1 MPWKRYNWYLL
12 LLPLLVFSLSFIT
25 LLSVAPKQAHSQALF
40 FLLGFGVYLVGTLIN
55 YQYLLRFWK
64 GIYLVTLSLLALTFM
79 LGHVVGGSAR
89 WLRLG
94 GFVFQPSELAKI
106 ALLFLLAHF
115 VESYKNFPKNLKSL
129 AGFSLMSLPYI
140 ALVFVQP
147 DLGTTIV
154 LALLIVG
161 TLLFLG
167 IDRYLVLLILG
178 VVGLLSDPVWSHLH
192 AYQKRRILVFLNPK
206 IDVLGAGYNVMQS
219 LIAIGSGGL
228 LGKGFGRGTQSHL
241 AFLPAY
247 WTDFI
252 FASYS
257 EEWGFVGVAILLSL
271 YFGLLWVLLQVT
283 YSAPTR
289 AGRTLGF
296 GIFLIFLIQIVINV
310 GMNLGIMPV
319 TGIPLPLMT
328 YGGSSMIVNMFL
340 LGIAQN
346 IWFHKS

>member
-1 MPWKRYNWYLL
+1 MQWRRYNWRVF
-12 LLPLLVFSLSFIT
+12 LLPGLIFSLGFTT

-40 FLLGFGVYLVGTLIN
+40 FLLGIVVYLVSSLSN

-64 GIYLVTLSLLALTFM
+64 LVYLFVLGLLALTFM

-89 WLRLG
+89 WLSFG

-115 VESYKNFPKNLKSL
+115 VDQYKDFPKNFRSL
-129 AGFSLMSLPYI
+129 VVFGLLVLPYI
-140 ALVFVQP
+140 ALVLIQP

-154 LALLIVG
+154 LILLVVG
-161 TLLFLG
+161 TLFFLG
-167 IDRYLVLLILG
+167 IDRYLILLGLG
-178 VVGLLSDPVWSHLH
+178 VLGVLSDPVWTHLH

-257 EEWGFVGVAILLSL
+257 EEWGFVGVTILLGF
-271 YFGLLWVLLQVT
+271 YFALLWTLLQIT
-283 YSAPTR
+283 YSASSR
-289 AGRTLGF
+289 AGRVLGF
-296 GIFLIFLIQIVINV
+296 GIFIIFLVQVVINV

-328 YGGSSMIVNMFL
+328 YGGSSMLVNMFL
-340 LGIAQN
+340 LGLAQN
-346 IWFHKS
+346 IWFHKA